1 MNNPD
6 TQHRYV
12 QDLLGPYV
20 LDALS
25 REETSEVREHLRDCE
40 TCRAEERD
48 LREAHEHLS
57 ELATT
62 TEPPTPDLKD
72 KIFEELP
79 RPKKTRLAP
88 LLAAAA
94 AVVAFVALGL
104 FTSGPSG
111 FFATEIAVALNGTEM
126 APEASGELRLEPED
140 ANVRAELEVRD
151 LPSNKQ
157 DEYYELW
164 LGKEGERVS
173 AGTFTVDE
181 AGGDT
186 YSMNVP
192 AKAADG
198 YERVGIT
205 LENFS
210 KEPRM
215 QNARVVLGGEMDGT

>member
-6 TQHRYV
+6 SQHRYV

-20 LDALS
+20 LDSLS
-25 REETSEVREHLRDCE
+25 REETSEVREHLRNCE
-40 TCRAEERD
+40 ICRTEERG

-57 ELATT
+57 ELAANA
-62 TEPPTPDLKD
+62 EPSPPDLKD

-94 AVVAFVALGL
+94 AVIAFVALGL
-104 FTSGPSG
+104 FASGPSG
-111 FFATEIAVALNGTEM
+111 FFARETAVGLEGTEI
-126 APEASGELRLEPED
+126 APEASGELRLESDD
-140 ANVRAELEVRD
+140 ANIRAELEVRD
-151 LPSNKQ
+151 LPRNKQ

-173 AGTFTVDE
+173 AGTFTVDD

-198 YERVGIT
+198 YERVGVT

-215 QNARVVLGGEMDGT
+215 QNAHVVLGGEIDGT

>member
-25 REETSEVREHLRDCE
+25 REETSEVREHLQNCE
-40 TCRAEERD
+40 PCRTEERD

-57 ELATT
+57 EFATNA
-62 TEPPTPDLKD
+62 EPSPPELKD
-72 KIFEELP
+72 KVFEELP
-79 RPKKTRLAP
+79 RPKKTRRAP

-104 FTSGPSG
+104 FASGPSG
-111 FFATEIAVALNGTEM
+111 FFATEIAVALEGTEM
-126 APEASGELRLEPED
+126 APEASGELRLEPDD
-140 ANVRAELEVRD
+140 ANIRAELEVQD
-151 LPSNKQ
+151 LPRNKQ

-198 YERVGIT
+198 YERVGVT

-215 QNARVVLGGEMDGT
+215 QNAHVVLGGEIDGT

>member
-25 REETSEVREHLRDCE
+25 REETSEVREHLRNCE
-40 TCRAEERD
+40 TCHTEERG

-57 ELATT
+57 ELAAT
-62 TEPPTPDLKD
+62 TEPPPPELKD
-72 KIFEELP
+72 KVFEELP

-88 LLAAAA
+88 LLAVAA

-104 FTSGPSG
+104 FASGPSG
-111 FFATEIAVALNGTEM
+111 FFARETAVALEGTEM
-126 APEASGELRLEPED
+126 APEASGELRLEPDD
-140 ANVRAELEVRD
+140 ANIRAELEVRD
-151 LPSNKQ
+151 LPRNNQ

-186 YSMNVP
+186 YFMNVP

-215 QNARVVLGGEMDGT
+215 QNARVVLGGEIDGT